1 MRSEAT
7 SQRAALGRDFVTILA
22 VVALSAGMA
31 VAANL
36 CWHKMDWLRADALRP
51 PTPSTNGADAAAAA
65 DSGIAP
71 LVPANGNEPTAD
83 DVLRHLHNGTARFV
97 DAREE
102 KEYAGGHLI
111 GAINLPSSAVYDRIT
126 DVTSMVAPNEKII
139 VYCGGGQC
147 EASHVVTGVLRDE
160 FHYTN
165 VQIYEKG
172 WEEIQTSGKFSDCT
186 ATGGEP

>member
-51 PTPSTNGADAAAAA
+51 PTPSTNGADAAA
-65 DSGIAP
+65 DGGMAP
-71 LVPANGNEPTAD
+71 LVPANGNGPTAD

-97 DAREE
+97 DAREN

-139 VYCGGGQC
+139 V
-147 EASHVVTGVLRDE
+147 
-160 FHYTN
+160 
-165 VQIYEKG
+165 
-172 WEEIQTSGKFSDCT
+172 
-186 ATGGEP
+186 